1 MNITVL
7 CTFFLYYEHL
17 PTNIVVVCTFISY
30 IKYYLSILYFSTE
43 FGTDLKR
50 QSRETSLPAS
60 RYL

>member
-7 CTFFLYYEHL
+7 YTFFLYYEHL
-17 PTNIVVVCTFISY
+17 PTNIVVLCTFISY
-30 IKYYLSILYFSTE
+30 IKYYRSILYFSTE

-50 QSRETSLPAS
+50 QSRETCLPAG